1 MVIFANIVRKLANSV
16 LMVVSSHIGVRMVLQ
31 KADELYNGSQRLSL
45 DLYLDAL
52 KDVSIPHKIVK
63 SVKNENLLISVDKGK
78 ESRQLQDRGGLKWV
92 FESPRRELIDLLSDQ
107 CRPSFN
113 SDLHQLLFSSD
124 HYKERDYLSAIK
136 QIDSFL
142 RETMDEEV
150 AITNCDLILKYLTIR
165 FFDTNTSIFIKS
177 LDLLE
182 ILLTILDNAGYRL
195 NEYEA
200 NLFIPFFILKL
211 GDPKE
216 SMRIKLRSLLKQ
228 LGRVYPVSKLF
239 IFLLKGLDSKNSKTR
254 YESLDELS
262 SLIQR
267 NGASVFDKKSV
278 LLIASQ
284 VGDRDATIRNS
295 ALQAVCEIYSVL
307 GDEMYTLLGRLPQK
321 EKDLIMERVKRM
333 PVRRKE
339 QKQLPMPKDLIEDQ
353 TPKKYKEIHPSRN
366 ETQSQPEEN
375 LRSTRIQFSL
385 DLDKFDLP
393 ETKLKERVI
402 ERFPTLERSDG
413 GLDQRLDMIMVQL
426 AGFDLE
432 KTLEATRHLEKLIVA
447 NPDLS
452 IIKSRDIVGIVNPLS
467 NNAFAS
473 VNVSNPLS
481 VKLCKHFTSIMVQI
495 FSTKD
500 SATKVPYD
508 SLEEC
513 IRKILFRLVDPC
525 LQTLDSS
532 KTIPR
537 ALNMLMVR
545 IIDNCHP
552 NFTFKYKKLI

>member
-1 MVIFANIVRKLANSV
+1 VA
-16 LMVVSSHIGVRMVLQ
+16 VSSHVGVKIVLQ
-31 KADELYNGSQRLSL
+31 KADDLYSGSQRLSL
-45 DLYLDAL
+45 DQYLDAL
-52 KDVSIPHKIVK
+52 KEVPTVQKVVKTVKI
-63 SVKNENLLISVDKGK
+63 ENLLISIDKGK
-78 ESRQLQDRGGLKWV
+78 DSRQLLDRGGMKWT

-113 SDLHQLLFSSD
+113 ADLHQLLFSND
-124 HYKERDYLSAIK
+124 HYKEKDFLQAIK

-142 RETMDEEV
+142 RETMDEQV
-150 AITNCDLILKYLTIR
+150 AISNCDLILKYLTIR

-182 ILLTILDNAGYRL
+182 ILLTILDTAGYRL

-200 NLFIPFFILKL
+200 NLFMPFFVLKL

-216 SMRIKLRSLLKQ
+216 TMRVKLRLILKQ

-239 IFLLKGLDSKNSKTR
+239 MFLLKGLDSKNSKTR

-262 SLIQR
+262 SLILR

-278 LLIASQ
+278 ILIASQ

-295 ALQAVCEIYSVL
+295 ALQAVCEIYAVL
-307 GDEMYTLLGRLPQK
+307 GDEMYTLLGRLSQK
-321 EKDLIMERVKRM
+321 DKDLILERVKRI
-333 PVRRKE
+333 PAKRKE
-339 QKQLPMPKDLIEDQ
+339 QKKLPLPKDVMEDHIKR
-353 TPKKYKEIHPSRN
+353 TGTSKEIHISRN
-366 ETQSQPEEN
+366 ETQSQSDDNP
-375 LRSTRIQFSL
+375 RSTRIQFSL

-393 ETKLKERVI
+393 EMKLKERVI

-413 GLDQRLDMIMVQL
+413 GLDQRLDIIMVQL

-432 KTLEATRHLEKLIVA
+432 KTLEATRNLEKLIVA

-473 VNVSNPLS
+473 VNANNLLS

-495 FSTKD
+495 FSTKE

-552 NFTFKYKKLI
+552 NFTFKYKKLT